1 MPNSFKKAI
10 TLTGGVS
17 ILTGIMVGSGIFFV
31 GSLVL
36 DTTNYSFGFALLAW
50 LIGGLLTLS
59 YALMYGELGS
69 KYPRVGGYYAYLKKA
84 YGPQVGFSAGFFNFV
99 LASSGSVAVLALAF
113 SEVTNNILLTVSAGE
128 VGMTTLVQIL
138 LAGVMIVLLT
148 TMNVFGV
155 KLNTVFLK
163 VIMVIKFIPIVTL
176 IILGF
181 TIGTQPLDLSFDMGG
196 VGFFE
201 GATLLGFAV
210 IFTFWAYE
218 GWTNLN
224 TVAEE
229 MQNPQKDLPKAL
241 LITMV
246 GVTLLYV
253 LYQASIMQSIDQAT
267 LQGTYE
273 SGFLFIGIPATMALV
288 GEWGSYIIMGT
299 IFVAIL
305 GALNASILSFS
316 RVYFALADDFKALK
330 PLATLH
336 ANYQTPVKALIIS
349 AVMALILLPFQ
360 IGDLISLVAFGGLVF
375 NSLVFISIFI
385 NRRRDPEA
393 EGYSVPFYPVLPALT
408 IGITGLLLVAIF
420 IQNPVFSTVGLAV
433 IVLSLP
439 VYYLIN
445 QLSQ

>member
-10 TLTGGVS
+10 TLTGGIS

-36 DTTNYSFGFALLAW
+36 DTTNYSSGFALLAW
-50 LIGGLLTLS
+50 IIGGLLTVS

-69 KYPRVGGYYAYLKKA
+69 KYPKVGGYYAYLKKA
-84 YGPQVGFSAGFFNFV
+84 YGPVVGFSAGFFNFV

-113 SEVTNNILLTVSAGE
+113 SEVSNNILLTVSEGA
-128 VGMTTLVQIL
+128 VSLSSPVQIGV
-138 LAGVMIVLLT
+138 AGLMIGLLT
-148 TMNVFGV
+148 LMNVFGV
-155 KLNTVFLK
+155 KLNTFFLK
-163 VIMVIKFIPIVTL
+163 IIMVVKFIPIVTL

-181 TIGTQPLDLSFDMGG
+181 TVGSVPLELSFDMGG

-201 GATLLGFAV
+201 GVSLLGFAV

-229 MQNPQKDLPKAL
+229 MKNPRRDLPKAL

-253 LYQASIMQSIDQAT
+253 LYQASIFQSIDQAT

-273 SGFLFIGIPATMALV
+273 GGFLFIGIPATMALV
-288 GEWGSYIIMGT
+288 GEWGSYVIMGT
-299 IFVAIL
+299 IFIAIL

-316 RVYFALADDFKALK
+316 RVYFALAADFKVLK
-330 PLATLH
+330 PLATL
-336 ANYQTPVKALIIS
+336 NDTYQTPVKALIVS

-360 IGDLISLVAFGGLVF
+360 ISDLISLVAFGGLVF
-375 NSLVFISIFI
+375 NTLIFISLFI
-385 NRRRDPEA
+385 NRRRDPDA
-393 EGYSVPFYPVLPALT
+393 EGYSVPFFPVLPAVT
-408 IGITGLLLVAIF
+408 IGVTLLLLVAIF
-420 IQNPVFSTVGLAV
+420 IQNPVFSLVGLAV
-433 IVLSLP
+433 ILLSVP
-439 VYYLIN
+439 AYYALER
-445 QLSQ
+445 LA

>member
-10 TLTGGVS
+10 TLTGGIS

-36 DTTNYSFGFALLAW
+36 DTTNYSSGFALLAW
-50 LIGGLLTLS
+50 IIGGLLTVS

-69 KYPRVGGYYAYLKKA
+69 KYPKVGGYYAYLKKA
-84 YGPQVGFSAGFFNFV
+84 YGPVVGFSAGFFNFV

-113 SEVTNNILLTVSAGE
+113 SEVSNNILLTVSEGA
-128 VGMTTLVQIL
+128 VSLSSPVQIGV
-138 LAGVMIVLLT
+138 AGLMIGLLT
-148 TMNVFGV
+148 LMNVFGV
-155 KLNTVFLK
+155 KLNTFFLK
-163 VIMVIKFIPIVTL
+163 IIMVVKFIPIVTL

-181 TIGTQPLDLSFDMGG
+181 TVGSVPLELSFDMGG

-201 GATLLGFAV
+201 GVSLLGFAV

-229 MQNPQKDLPKAL
+229 MKNPRRDLPKAL

-253 LYQASIMQSIDQAT
+253 LYQASIFQSIDQAT

-288 GEWGSYIIMGT
+288 GEWGSYVIMGT
-299 IFVAIL
+299 IFIAIL

-316 RVYFALADDFKALK
+316 RVYFALAADFKVLK
-330 PLATLH
+330 PLATL
-336 ANYQTPVKALIIS
+336 NDTYQTPVKALIVS

-360 IGDLISLVAFGGLVF
+360 ISDLISLVAFGGLVF
-375 NSLVFISIFI
+375 NTLIFISLFI
-385 NRRRDPEA
+385 NRRRDPDA
-393 EGYSVPFYPVLPALT
+393 EGYSVPFFPVLPAVT
-408 IGITGLLLVAIF
+408 IGVTLLLLVAIF
-420 IQNPVFSTVGLAV
+420 IQNPVFSLVGLAV
-433 IVLSLP
+433 ILLSVP
-439 VYYLIN
+439 AYYALER
-445 QLSQ
+445 LA

>member
-1 MPNSFKKAI
+1 MSNQFKKAI

-36 DTTNYSFGFALLAW
+36 DTTNYSYGFALLAW
-50 LIGGLLTLS
+50 VIGGLLTLS

-84 YGPQVGFSAGFFNFV
+84 YGPVVGFSAGFFNFV
-99 LASSGSVAVLALAF
+99 LASSGSVAVLGLAF
-113 SEVTNNILLTVSAGE
+113 SEVTNNILLTVSEGS
-128 VGMTTLVQIL
+128 VSLSTPLQIG
-138 LAGVMIVLLT
+138 LAAVMIILLT

-155 KLNTVFLK
+155 KLNTLFLK
-163 VIMVIKFIPIVTL
+163 IIMVVKFIPIVTL
-176 IILGF
+176 IVLGF
-181 TIGTQPLDLSFDMGG
+181 TLGTQPLDLSFDLGG

-201 GATLLGFAV
+201 GLSLLGFAV

-229 MQNPQKDLPKAL
+229 MENPHRDLPRAL
-241 LITMV
+241 LITLV

-253 LYQASIMQSIDQAT
+253 FYQASILQSIDRAT
-267 LQGTYE
+267 LQGTYD
-273 SGFLFIGIPATMALV
+273 SGFLFIGIPATLALV
-288 GEWGSYIIMGT
+288 GSWGSYIIMGT
-299 IFVAIL
+299 IFIAIL
-305 GALNASILSFS
+305 GSLNASILSFS

-330 PLATLH
+330 PLATL
-336 ANYQTPVKALIIS
+336 NEKYQTPVKALILS

-360 IGDLISLVAFGGLVF
+360 ISDLISLVAFGGLVF

-385 NRRRDPEA
+385 NRKRDPEV
-393 EGYSVPFYPVLPALT
+393 EGYSVPFYPVLPAVT
-408 IGITGLLLVAIF
+408 IGITLLLLVAIF
-420 IQNPVFSTVGLAV
+420 IQNPIFSLVGVGV
-433 IVLSLP
+433 IALSVP
-439 VYYLIN
+439 VYYLLN
-445 QLSQ
+445 QVKA

>member
-10 TLTGGVS
+10 TLTGGIS

-36 DTTNYSFGFALLAW
+36 DTTNYSSGFALLAW
-50 LIGGLLTLS
+50 IIGGLLTVS

-69 KYPRVGGYYAYLKKA
+69 KYPKVGGYYAYLKKA
-84 YGPQVGFSAGFFNFV
+84 YGPVVGFSAGFFNFV

-113 SEVTNNILLTVSAGE
+113 SEVSNNILLTVSEGA
-128 VGMTTLVQIL
+128 VSLSSPVQIGV
-138 LAGVMIVLLT
+138 AGLMIGLLT
-148 TMNVFGV
+148 LMNVFGV
-155 KLNTVFLK
+155 KLNTFFLK
-163 VIMVIKFIPIVTL
+163 IIMGVKFIPIVTL

-181 TIGTQPLDLSFDMGG
+181 TVGSVPLELSFDMGG

-201 GATLLGFAV
+201 GVSLLGFAV

-229 MQNPQKDLPKAL
+229 MKNPRRDLPKAL

-253 LYQASIMQSIDQAT
+253 LYQASIFQSIDQAT

-288 GEWGSYIIMGT
+288 GEWGSYVIMGT
-299 IFVAIL
+299 IFIAIL

-316 RVYFALADDFKALK
+316 RVYFALAADFKVLK
-330 PLATLH
+330 PLATL
-336 ANYQTPVKALIIS
+336 NDTYQTPVKALIVS

-360 IGDLISLVAFGGLVF
+360 ISDLISLVAFGGLVF
-375 NSLVFISIFI
+375 NTLIFISLFI

-393 EGYSVPFYPVLPALT
+393 EGYSVPFFPVLPAVT
-408 IGITGLLLVAIF
+408 IGVTLLLLVAIF
-420 IQNPVFSTVGLAV
+420 IQNPVFSLVGLAV
-433 IVLSLP
+433 ILLSVP
-439 VYYLIN
+439 AYYALER
-445 QLSQ
+445 LA

>member
-1 MPNSFKKAI
+1 MSNQFKKAI

-36 DTTNYSFGFALLAW
+36 DTTNYSYGFALLAW
-50 LIGGLLTLS
+50 VIGGLLTLS

-84 YGPQVGFSAGFFNFV
+84 YGPVVGFSAGFFNFV
-99 LASSGSVAVLALAF
+99 LASSGSVAVLGLAF
-113 SEVTNNILLTVSAGE
+113 SEVTNNILLTVSEGS
-128 VGMTTLVQIL
+128 VSLSTPLQIG
-138 LAGVMIVLLT
+138 LAAVMIILLT

-155 KLNTVFLK
+155 KLNTLFLK
-163 VIMVIKFIPIVTL
+163 IIMVVKFIPIVTL
-176 IILGF
+176 IVLGF
-181 TIGTQPLDLSFDMGG
+181 TLGTQPLDLSFDLGG

-201 GATLLGFAV
+201 GLSLLGFAV

-229 MQNPQKDLPKAL
+229 MENPHRDLPRAL
-241 LITMV
+241 LITLV

-253 LYQASIMQSIDQAT
+253 FYQASILQSIDQAT
-267 LQGTYE
+267 LQGTYD
-273 SGFLFIGIPATMALV
+273 SGFLFIGIPATLALV
-288 GEWGSYIIMGT
+288 GSWGSYIIMGT
-299 IFVAIL
+299 IFIAIL
-305 GALNASILSFS
+305 GSLNASILSFS

-330 PLATLH
+330 PLATL
-336 ANYQTPVKALIIS
+336 NEKYQTPVKALILS

-360 IGDLISLVAFGGLVF
+360 ISDLISLVAFGGLVF

-385 NRRRDPEA
+385 NRKRDPEV
-393 EGYSVPFYPVLPALT
+393 EGYSVPFYPVLPAVT
-408 IGITGLLLVAIF
+408 IGITLLLLVAIF
-420 IQNPVFSTVGLAV
+420 IQNPIFSLVGVGV
-433 IVLSLP
+433 IALSVP
-439 VYYLIN
+439 VYYLLN
-445 QLSQ
+445 QVKA

>member
-1 MPNSFKKAI
+1 MPNFKKAI

-36 DTTNYSFGFALLAW
+36 DTTNYSPGFALLAW
-50 LIGGLLTLS
+50 VIGGLLTLS

-84 YGPQVGFSAGFFNFV
+84 YGPVVGFSAGFFNFA

-113 SEVTNNILLTVSAGE
+113 SEVTNNILLTVSAGATS
-128 VGMTTLVQIL
+128 MSTLVQII

-155 KLNTVFLK
+155 KLNTFFLK
-163 VIMVIKFIPIVTL
+163 VIMVIKFIPILTL
-176 IILGF
+176 IVLGF
-181 TIGTQPLDLSFDMGG
+181 TIGTVPLDLSFDMGG

-201 GATLLGFAV
+201 GLTLLGFAV

-229 MQNPQKDLPKAL
+229 MENPRRDLPKAL
-241 LITMV
+241 LITLI

-253 LYQASIMQSIDQAT
+253 FYQASILQSIDQAT
-267 LQGTYE
+267 LQGTYD
-273 SGFLFIGIPATMALV
+273 SGFLFIGIPATLALV
-288 GEWGSYIIMGT
+288 GDWGSYIIMGT
-299 IFVAIL
+299 IFIAIL

-330 PLATLH
+330 PFATLDER
-336 ANYQTPVKALIIS
+336 YKTPVKALILS

-360 IGDLISLVAFGGLVF
+360 ISDLISLVAFGGLVF

-385 NRRRDPEA
+385 NRKRDPEA
-393 EGYSVPFYPVLPALT
+393 EGYSVPFYPVLPIVT
-408 IGITGLLLVAIF
+408 IGITLLLLVAIF
-420 IQNPVFSTVGLAV
+420 IQNPVFSLVGVGV
-433 IVLSLP
+433 IALSVP
-439 VYYLIN
+439 VYYLLN
-445 QLSQ
+445 R

>member
-1 MPNSFKKAI
+1 MSNQFKKAI

-36 DTTNYSFGFALLAW
+36 DTTNYSYGFALLAW
-50 LIGGLLTLS
+50 VIGGLLTLS

-84 YGPQVGFSAGFFNFV
+84 YGPVVGFSAGFFNFV
-99 LASSGSVAVLALAF
+99 LASSGSVAVLGLAF
-113 SEVTNNILLTVSAGE
+113 SEVTNNILLTVSEGS
-128 VGMTTLVQIL
+128 VSLSTPLQIG
-138 LAGVMIVLLT
+138 LAAVMIILLT

-155 KLNTVFLK
+155 KLNTLFLK
-163 VIMVIKFIPIVTL
+163 IIMVVKFIPIVTL
-176 IILGF
+176 IVLGF
-181 TIGTQPLDLSFDMGG
+181 TLGTQPLHLSFDLGG

-201 GATLLGFAV
+201 GLSLLGFAV

-229 MQNPQKDLPKAL
+229 MENPHRDLPRAL
-241 LITMV
+241 LITLV

-253 LYQASIMQSIDQAT
+253 FYQASILQSIDQAT
-267 LQGTYE
+267 LQGTYD
-273 SGFLFIGIPATMALV
+273 SGFLFIGIPATLALV
-288 GEWGSYIIMGT
+288 GSWGSYIIMGT
-299 IFVAIL
+299 IFIAIL
-305 GALNASILSFS
+305 GSLNASILSFS

-330 PLATLH
+330 PLATL
-336 ANYQTPVKALIIS
+336 NEKYQTPVKALILS

-360 IGDLISLVAFGGLVF
+360 ISDLISLVAFGGLVF

-385 NRRRDPEA
+385 NRKRDPEV
-393 EGYSVPFYPVLPALT
+393 EGYSVPFYPVLPAVT
-408 IGITGLLLVAIF
+408 IGITLLLLVAIF
-420 IQNPVFSTVGLAV
+420 IQNPIFSLVGVGV
-433 IVLSLP
+433 IALSVP
-439 VYYLIN
+439 VYYLLN
-445 QLSQ
+445 QVKA